1 MMNTFSVNNLL
12 DRIEIFVAR
21 ISAKKAAQG
30 GSLSKIIYC

>member
-1 MMNTFSVNNLL
+1 MNTFSVNNVL
-12 DRIEIFVAR
+12 DRIENLVAR